1 MADSTQS
8 NSSRIAKNTIVMYVG
23 QIAILLVSLYTVR
36 VVLRVLGSEDYG
48 VYNVVAGAVTMF
60 GFLIGAMAISSQRF
74 LSYAIG
80 KNDEELLRKNFRA
93 TLTIYVL
100 LGGIIILLGE
110 TIGLWFLNT
119 KLVIPEPRI
128 VAANV
133 VYQLS
138 LVNYFLSIIMTP
150 FMSAIMAHEDMS
162 IYAKI
167 SILDVFL
174 KLAIVFLLYI
184 IPFDKLI
191 VYGVL
196 LVVVSNIDRILYQR
210 FCKKHY
216 RECEFVLEFDRDK
229 LKEIASFSGWT
240 LFGNIAWIIKNQ
252 GTSFLLNIFFG
263 PVMNA
268 AQTIAIQVRSVITN
282 LASNF
287 SSAAQ
292 PQIIK
297 KYANGDYDSMLNLT
311 FTACKLSFYLM
322 IFISIPLILNVDYV
336 LSIWLNDVPEY
347 ANSFVIL
354 MLCEASIE
362 AMSTPTAS
370 ANQATGKIKY
380 YQTVIGILGI
390 LNLPISYLL
399 LRLNFSVIYVYV
411 TSCLLQFLIVVHRL
425 LCLERIKSGSFVRGL
440 SKVFVPCGIVVL
452 ICVILCHLV
461 NIEATSFYILIRNI
475 CICVSIT
482 LPIILI
488 IGLRKEERVFIISF
502 IKNAMNKF
510 KTK

>member
-48 VYNVVAGAVTMF
+48 IYNVVAGAVTMF

-229 LKEIASFSGWT
+229 LKEIASFSGWN

-411 TSCLLQFLIVVHRL
+411 TSCLLQFIIVVHRL

-440 SKVFVPCGIVVL
+440 SNVFVPCGIVVF
-452 ICVILCHLV
+452 ICVTLCHLV

>member
-48 VYNVVAGAVTMF
+48 IYNVVAGAVTMF

-229 LKEIASFSGWT
+229 LKEIASFSGWN

-322 IFISIPLILNVDYV
+322 IFISISVIPKR
-336 LSIWLNDVPEY
+336 LSI
-347 ANSFVIL
+347 
-354 MLCEASIE
+354 
-362 AMSTPTAS
+362 
-370 ANQATGKIKY
+370 
-380 YQTVIGILGI
+380 
-390 LNLPISYLL
+390 
-399 LRLNFSVIYVYV
+399 RLS
-411 TSCLLQFLIVVHRL
+411 
-425 LCLERIKSGSFVRGL
+425 
-440 SKVFVPCGIVVL
+440 
-452 ICVILCHLV
+452 
-461 NIEATSFYILIRNI
+461 IRNI
-475 CICVSIT
+475 
-482 LPIILI
+482 
-488 IGLRKEERVFIISF
+488 
-502 IKNAMNKF
+502 
-510 KTK
+510 